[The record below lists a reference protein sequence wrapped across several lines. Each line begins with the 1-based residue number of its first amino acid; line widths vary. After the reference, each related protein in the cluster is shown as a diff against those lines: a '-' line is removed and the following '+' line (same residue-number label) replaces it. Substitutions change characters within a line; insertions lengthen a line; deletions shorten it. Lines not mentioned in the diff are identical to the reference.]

1 MEAELVGFSF
11 AVKEKEAWYIAVKDD
26 REEALKMLSIF
37 KPLFED
43 EKILKVGQNIKY
55 DMEVLQN
62 YGITVKGR
70 LFDTMLAHYIIQPEL
85 HHGMDYLAEVYLCYQ
100 TVHIEEL
107 IGPKGKGQ
115 KNMRDLPP
123 EAVYAYA
130 CEDADITLR
139 LYHIPTKTK
148 RGRRRRFVLANRDAP
163 SFQSLA
169 DMEQTGVCLDTEA
182 LKRGLPYL
190 QRTASPL

>member
-1 MEAELVGFSF
+1 
-11 AVKEKEAWYIAVKDD
+11 
-26 REEALKMLSIF
+26 
-37 KPLFED
+37 
-43 EKILKVGQNIKY
+43 
-55 DMEVLQN
+55 MEVLHN

-70 LFDTMLAHYIIQPEL
+70 IFDTMLAHYIIQPEL
-85 HHGMDYLAEVYLCYQ
+85 HHGMDYLAEVYLHYK

-139 LYHIPTKTK
+139 LYHILEPKLK
-148 RGRRRRFVLANRDAP
+148 EVGGEDLFWQIEMPLVP
-163 SFQSLA
+163 VLA
-169 DMEQTGVCLDTEA
+169 DMN
-182 LKRGLPYL
+182 KR
-190 QRTASPL
+190 ASVSTQKP

>member
-11 AVKEKEAWYIAVKDD
+11 AVKEKEAWYIAVKDN

-55 DMEVLQN
+55 DMEVLHN

-70 LFDTMLAHYIIQPEL
+70 IFDTMLAHYIIQPEL
-85 HHGMDYLAEVYLCYQ
+85 HHGMDYLAEVYLHYQ

-107 IGPKGKGQ
+107 IGPKGKGRKTCVTYHQ
-115 KNMRDLPP
+115 RRSMLTLARMPILPC
-123 EAVYAYA
+123 AST
-130 CEDADITLR
+130 IFWNQNLKR
-139 LYHIPTKTK
+139 LAEKICF
-148 RGRRRRFVLANRDAP
+148 GRSRCP
-163 SFQSLA
+163 SFQSWPIWN
-169 DMEQTGVCLDTEA
+169 
-182 LKRGLPYL
+182 KR
-190 QRTASPL
+190 ASVSTQKP